1 MLGRPGG
8 GTGVLLASVGLRISR
23 PAVKPGGNGSIYGA
37 VLAPLTA
44 NQTLE
49 RAQTALRSGRGAGL
63 PELLKLI
70 ETLTSDLGKATV
82 SEIAELIEQDAVVM
96 SRLLAVANT
105 IYHNPHI
112 APLSSVSH
120 AIHQVGFQQI
130 RSLAVS
136 LMLLENTGGAD
147 RLPEQREAAAHALC
161 SGLIAQGAARALG
174 SVDPEMA
181 FACASLRQLGGILLP
196 VVSLE
201 HFRAAQTRLKTKS
214 EEHAFRGVF
223 GLTPL
228 ELTHQLLS
236 DSRLPKDIVRSLRE
250 YEPEA
255 GGRGGSSAENRLVAV
270 VDAAGHLARLT
281 LDPRASL
288 DNFQRQAGLLLR
300 KYYRW
305 VPDDSGLVE
314 SALQHAGDRI
324 ASFARS
330 SLGNALPAAMVRLIK
345 SRLRDPAA
353 PESNRPENG
362 APVRVAA
369 AATTI
374 TPGVSGVPWS
384 ADVRSGFAPRAAGT
398 RAALSAAE
406 WAAVAAG
413 MRDIFEAHEIS
424 IFLPAPGGVSC
435 VLAHG
440 VGGHWN
446 QYRSRA
452 ALRPDEATVF
462 GICLARKKVVAI
474 HNTRDPGIQR
484 YLPEWFQCSE
494 HRLGSFLLVPCNEP
508 RDGLVLVGW
517 QDAWHIEIT
526 PEQTELAHRLLG
538 AAAGDGSQPGAP
550 AASALAAPA

>member
-1 MLGRPGG
+1 
-8 GTGVLLASVGLRISR
+8 
-23 PAVKPGGNGSIYGA
+23 
-37 VLAPLTA
+37 
-44 NQTLE
+44 
-49 RAQTALRSGRGAGL
+49 L

-120 AIHQVGFQQI
+120 AIHQVGFQRI

-147 RLPEQREAAAHALC
+147 RLPEQRDAAAHALC
-161 SGLIAQGAARALG
+161 SGLIAQGAARVLG

-196 VVSLE
+196 VVSLD
-201 HFRAAQTRLKTKS
+201 HFRTAQGRLATKS

-236 DSRLPKDIVRSLRE
+236 ESRLPKDIVRSFRE
-250 YEPEA
+250 YEPES
-255 GGRGGSSAENRLVAV
+255 GGRVVASAENRLVAV

-281 LDPRASL
+281 LDPRGNLES
-288 DNFQRQAGLLLR
+288 FQRQAGLLMR
-300 KYYRW
+300 KYYRL

-324 ASFARS
+324 ASFARA
-330 SLGNALPAAMVRLIK
+330 SLGNSLPAAMVRLIQ
-345 SRLRDPAA
+345 SRVRDPAA
-353 PESNRPENG
+353 LESAKLEKGGP
-362 APVRVAA
+362 PRVVGT
-369 AATTI
+369 ATAI
-374 TPGVSGVPWS
+374 TPGASGVPWP
-384 ADVRSGFAPRAAGT
+384 ADVRPGFALRSGGPGPAV
-398 RAALSAAE
+398 SAAQ
-406 WAAVAAG
+406 WAEVAAG
-413 MRDIFEAHEIS
+413 MRDIFEAYEIS

-440 VGGHWN
+440 VGGHWS

-452 ALRPDEATVF
+452 ALRPDEPTVF
-462 GICLARKKVVAI
+462 GICLSRKKVVAI

-484 YLPEWFQCSE
+484 YLPEWFQGSE
-494 HRLGSFLLVPCNEP
+494 HRLGAFLLVPCSEP

-517 QDAWHIEIT
+517 RDARHIAIT
-526 PEQTELAHRLLG
+526 PEQTELARQLLG
-538 AAAGDGSQPGAP
+538 DTAAGSRPEAP
-550 AASALAAPA
+550 AAPALAAPV